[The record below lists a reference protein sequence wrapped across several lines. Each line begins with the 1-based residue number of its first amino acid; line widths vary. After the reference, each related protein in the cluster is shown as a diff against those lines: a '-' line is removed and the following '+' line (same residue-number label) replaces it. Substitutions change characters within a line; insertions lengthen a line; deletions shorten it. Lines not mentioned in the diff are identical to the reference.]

1 MAAAGNGRLEAV
13 QLLLRAGADKS
24 CKDEDG
30 DTALTCAQ
38 KGFDKEKRYKD
49 AGVRAQLCAL
59 LE

>member
-1 MAAAGNGRLEAV
+1 MIAARNGRLEAV

-24 CKDEDG
+24 CKTKIG

-38 KGFDKEKRYKD
+38 KGFDKWKKYED